1 MRVVPQKVT
10 EAWASDEENKGKRSR
25 LTAKDSK
32 PVQSRTVSKTAFSS
46 SESSVDAKKISMKQT
61 KKHKK
66 PSKSHVVLVR
76 EARKEHVSPSPQASS
91 SHSAVRISS
100 RKHSANSKGS
110 GNNSGLE
117 GEYAHIITEKSDP
130 ESQEIAKLPQSMK
143 VPKLQIEGVQLAT
156 SAQQVRRRRYTRPPA
171 KQPQPPLLPN
181 NNSKIR
187 SAFREVEFHECHKV
201 LQCPNFRGGVAFEV
215 QVGTGGLEGDGRLR
229 KRKPAAV
236 KKLERKPRQRGQ
248 TTKEELEKKQI
259 AAEKRRKV

>member
-32 PVQSRTVSKTAFSS
+32 LVQSRTVSKTAFSS
-46 SESSVDAKKISMKQT
+46 SESSVDAKKMKPS
-61 KKHKK
+61 KK

-76 EARKEHVSPSPQASS
+76 EAKKEHVSPSPQASS
-91 SHSAVRISS
+91 SHSAVHISS
-100 RKHSANSKGS
+100 QKHSANSKGS

-130 ESQEIAKLPQSMK
+130 ESQEIAKLPQNMK
-143 VPKLQIEGVQLAT
+143 VPKLHIEGVQLAT
-156 SAQQVRRRRYTRPPA
+156 SAQQVRRRRYTHPPA
-171 KQPQPPLLPN
+171 KQPQPPWLLN

-215 QVGTGGLEGDGRLR
+215 QVGTGGLEGAGRLR

>member
-1 MRVVPQKVT
+1 VRVVPQKVT

-32 PVQSRTVSKTAFSS
+32 LVQSRTVSKTAFSS
-46 SESSVDAKKISMKQT
+46 SESSVDAKILMKQT

-171 KQPQPPLLPN
+171 KQPQPPWLPN
-181 NNSKIR
+181 KIR
-187 SAFREVEFHECHKV
+187 SAFSEVEFHECHKV

-259 AAEKRRKV
+259 AAENRRKV